1 MTICFHT
8 KYDYVFM
15 RQLFMNGGNSALVK
29 VAGWGDIPKN
39 IGKVLAYDGTS
50 IFIRTAG
57 EKRLGHF
64 GKFQNG
70 HG

>member
-1 MTICFHT
+1 
-8 KYDYVFM
+8 
-15 RQLFMNGGNSALVK
+15 MNGGNFALVK
-29 VAGWGDIPKN
+29 VAWWGDIPKN

-50 IFIRTAG
+50 IFVRTAG